1 MFNPWRYLGERLP
14 DVEVIWKHLPGD
26 IRGLTDGRR
35 IWLDPRMTQA
45 QRRCVVA
52 HETVHCER
60 GVPADAK
67 EERRVDRI
75 AARRLIAL
83 DQLVDALLWT
93 RHTAELVDELWV
105 DSAAFVALVQSLTP
119 HERAWIDAQLTER
132 GHHG

>member
-1 MFNPWRYLGERLP
+1 MHNPWRHLGEHLP
-14 DVEVIWKHLPGD
+14 HVDIVWRRLPGD
-26 IRGLTDGRR
+26 LRGVTDGRT

-67 EERRVDRI
+67 EERRVDQI
-75 AARRLIAL
+75 AARRLVAL
-83 DQLVDALLWT
+83 DELVEALLWT

-119 HERAWIDAQLTER
+119 AEKAWIDQQLKER
-132 GHHG
+132 GHHD